1 MRKEWLIK
9 LFLLINKIFFGL
21 FSVLPSRDK
30 ITFLCDFGDNA
41 HYTIR
46 ALNDKGYSK
55 VVVLTTTKCR
65 EDFSQLTLIEQLPFE
80 VKNSVKYIKGIY
92 HLATSKTVLV
102 DNYFPILSVLPAKV
116 ECIQLWHA
124 AGAIKKFALSD
135 PSISYR
141 TATAVQRFRQVYSRM
156 DKIVVG
162 SEQMSK
168 IFRLAFHKAP
178 NAFLRTGIPRTDFYF
193 DEPLIAATKLQITA
207 QYPIIAQKK
216 VVLYAPTF
224 RDLELQNQQIP
235 INFQRIITEL
245 GEDYVLLIKLH
256 PAVAQ
261 TLKNIEHERI
271 LILDNSHAI
280 DALLTVTDYLISD
293 YSSIPFEFAFFEK
306 PQIFYPYDIEQY
318 RMSRGFWSDY
328 KELVPGPVVESDDEL
343 IHAILHVEFDSRL
356 LEDYSKQWNTFS
368 KGHSSQT
375 LAKYLIGN

>member
-9 LFLLINKIFFGL
+9 LFLLINKLFLGL
-21 FSVLPSRDK
+21 FSVFPARNK

-41 HYTIR
+41 SYTIQ
-46 ALNDKGYSK
+46 ALNTKGYTK
-55 VVVLTTTKCR
+55 IVVLTTNKCR
-65 EDFSQLTLIEQLPFE
+65 EDFSHLTIIEQIPFE
-80 VKNSVKYIKGIY
+80 LKSGLKYIKGMY
-92 HLATSKTVLV
+92 HLATSKTLLV
-102 DNYFPILSVLPAKV
+102 DNYFPILSVLPARI

-141 TATAVQRFRQVYSRM
+141 SPAAVQRFRQVYARM

-162 SEQMSK
+162 SEKMSK

-193 DEPLIAATKLQITA
+193 DEERINATKKHIT
-207 QYPIIAQKK
+207 QQHPEIAGKK
-216 VVLYAPTF
+216 VILYAPTF
-224 RDLELQNQQIP
+224 RDLELKNQLIP
-235 INFQRIITEL
+235 INFNRIIDEL
-245 GEDYVLLIKLH
+245 GDDYFLLIKLH
-256 PAVAQ
+256 PAVAH
-261 TLKNIEHERI
+261 TLKNIHHERI
-271 LILDNSHAI
+271 LVLDNSHAI
-280 DALLTVTDYLISD
+280 DELLTVTDYLISD

-343 IHAILHVEFDSRL
+343 LHAILHVEFDSRL
-356 LEDYSKQWNTFS
+356 LEDYSRQWNTFS
-368 KGHSSQT
+368 KGHSSSN
-375 LAKYLIGN
+375 LADYLIGN

>member
-9 LFLLINKIFFGL
+9 LFLLINKLFFGL
-21 FSVLPSRDK
+21 FSIFPTRDK

-41 HYTIR
+41 SYTIQ
-46 ALNDKGYSK
+46 ALNNKGYTNI
-55 VVVLTTTKCR
+55 VVLTTNKCR
-65 EDFSQLTLIEQLPFE
+65 TDFSQHTLLEQVPFE
-80 VKNSVKYIKGIY
+80 VKNGFKYIKGMY
-92 HLATSKTVLV
+92 HLATSKTLLV
-102 DNYFPILSVLPAKV
+102 DNYFPILSVLPARI

-141 TATAVQRFRQVYSRM
+141 SPAAVQRFRNVYARM

-193 DEPLIAATKLQITA
+193 DEERIAETKKNITE
-207 QYPIIAQKK
+207 QHPEIAGKK

-224 RDLELQNQQIP
+224 RDLELQNQSIP
-235 INFQRIITEL
+235 INFNRIINEL
-245 GEDYVLLIKLH
+245 GEAYILLIKLH
-256 PAVAQ
+256 PAVAHS
-261 TLKNIEHERI
+261 LKNIHHERI
-271 LILDNSHAI
+271 LVLDNSHAI
-280 DALLTVTDYLISD
+280 DELLTVTDYLISD

-343 IHAILHVEFDSRL
+343 IHAILHVAFDSRL

-368 KGHSSQT
+368 KGHSSST
-375 LAKYLIGN
+375 LADYLIGN